1 MDKITLNLIIRN
13 QDFSGEDYYVIGN
26 CKDLG
31 DWRKTNKMNIVHS
44 TSFPYTPMTDDRGSN
59 FKIFSVNF

>member
-26 CKDLG
+26 CKELG
-31 DWRKTNKMNIVHS
+31 DWRKTNKMNLIHS
-44 TSFPYTPMTDDRGSN
+44 VMKDAN
-59 FKIFSVNF
+59 FKTFSVNF